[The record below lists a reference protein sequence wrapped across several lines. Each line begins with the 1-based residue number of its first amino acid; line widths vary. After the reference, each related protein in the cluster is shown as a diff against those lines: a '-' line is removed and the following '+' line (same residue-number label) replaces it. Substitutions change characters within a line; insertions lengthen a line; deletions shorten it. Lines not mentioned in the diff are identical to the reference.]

1 MQNGGY
7 RPGAGRPKGGISQT
21 RRLMASAIAKGLAHA
36 GRTKYP
42 DMVSPTDM
50 EEAAADTAAMIVS
63 DMIQAGQGNEV
74 IKLWAQVAIKESD
87 GQNSQSKN
95 ILADALS
102 RLPSPSHVSDMS
114 QSHNPEPQTPDNTGL
129 DEGRPTDTKS
139 IGALNLPFF
148 APQVPLDLDSQDD
161 PEQTCDHSERALAGT
176 RSLAQAHTPAPAHPS
191 APAGAHPHPRPPAHT
206 QPYIGGH
213 ENF

>member
-21 RRLMASAIAKGLAHA
+21 RRLLDSAITKGLAHA

-42 DMVSPTDM
+42 DMVSTTDL
-50 EEAAADTAAMIVS
+50 EAAAVDTAAMIVS
-63 DMIQAGQGNEV
+63 DMIQSGQGHEV
-74 IKLWAQVAIKESD
+74 IKVWAQVASRETS
-87 GQNSQSKN
+87 GQNNPSKN

-102 RLPSPSHVSDMS
+102 RLPSASHVTDMS
-114 QSHNPEPQTPDNTGL
+114 QTYESEPEPLDNTGL
-129 DEGRPTDTKS
+129 ADDRPTDTKS
-139 IGALNLPFF
+139 NGALNLPFF

-161 PEQTCDHSERALAGT
+161 PEPTPCDHSERDAPAG
-176 RSLAQAHTPAPAHPS
+176 APAPART
-191 APAGAHPHPRPPAHT
+191 GAHPHPRPPARAIG
-206 QPYIGGH
+206 QP

>member
-21 RRLMASAIAKGLAHA
+21 RRLIASAITKGLAHA

-42 DMVSPTDM
+42 DRVSSTDL

-74 IKLWAQVAIKESD
+74 IKVWAQVAIKESE
-87 GQNSQSKN
+87 GQNCQSKN

-102 RLPSPSHVSDMS
+102 RLPSPSHDTDMTRTREAE
-114 QSHNPEPQTPDNTGL
+114 PEAPDTKGL
-129 DEGRPTDTKS
+129 ADDRPTDTKS
-139 IGALNLPFF
+139 NGSLNLPFF
-148 APQVPLDLDSQDD
+148 APQVPLDFDSQSDQ
-161 PEQTCDHSERALAGT
+161 PEQTCDHPERAA
-176 RSLAQAHTPAPAHPS
+176 REHPHAPAHVQARTPT
-191 APAGAHPHPRPPAHT
+191 PAYTHNP
-206 QPYIGGH
+206 I
-213 ENF
+213 

>member
-21 RRLMASAIAKGLAHA
+21 RRLINSAITKGLAQA
-36 GRTKYP
+36 GRTKFP
-42 DMVSPTDM
+42 DRVSCTDL
-50 EEAAADTAAMIVS
+50 EAAAVDTAAMIVS
-63 DMIQAGQGNEV
+63 DMIQAGQGHEV
-74 IKLWAQVAIKESD
+74 IKVWAQVATKEGD

-114 QSHNPEPQTPDNTGL
+114 RSHNPEPQPPDNTGL

-139 IGALNLPFF
+139 NGALNLPFF

-161 PEQTCDHSERALAGT
+161 PEQACDHPEHAPAGT
-176 RSLAQAHTPAPAHPS
+176 RPHAQAHPRPHTRAHPQARTPTPTPTPAPLHI
-191 APAGAHPHPRPPAHT
+191 RNL
-206 QPYIGGH
+206 I
-213 ENF
+213 